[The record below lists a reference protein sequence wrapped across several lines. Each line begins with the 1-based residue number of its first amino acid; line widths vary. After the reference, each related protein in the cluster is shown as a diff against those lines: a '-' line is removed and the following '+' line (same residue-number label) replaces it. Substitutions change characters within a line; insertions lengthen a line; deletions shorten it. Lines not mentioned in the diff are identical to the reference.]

1 MGTLLA
7 SVVTLLKYA
16 LSACFATLLAFSA
29 LILVALGTETGRLQ
43 LSQIALA
50 QLNAGDE
57 LQIHVEDLRLPSLA
71 EWHLAELLVERDGQV
86 LLHIENLSLRW
97 RPLALFSQELIVE
110 QLQIERLRFNSS
122 APEQPAATA
131 APFNGL
137 SMPSPL
143 QFIGLERL
151 IIGHLESAAL
161 PGTRLFGE
169 LLWRAGQPLQL
180 VLNASTLEPYLGHP
194 LSAAAKLELAEDLSL
209 WRFDYLDLLIDN
221 ERGQQ
226 ISGALQAGQ
235 LDFTVSLQR
244 FPIDLLAQLPQV
256 QTAHPAVA
264 EFFSQGPHQTEVSA
278 TANIGGSLAVPSV
291 KGEVKLEG
299 HYNQSP
305 LSLHLLAEGRA
316 DQLQIEK
323 LEGQL
328 MGANLSAK
336 GALNGDGSAALA
348 LRVEHLVLER
358 LRDLNV
364 PLPDSLEGEIVLA
377 EGRLHGPLSDPL
389 GDLRLVG
396 RGSYQQQQLSLEGRL
411 RKTPGR
417 MLIDNLQLTA
427 DLGSASLQGA
437 IELDSLAAD
446 LQITLT
452 DASLALLALA
462 STELPAD
469 LSGQVNAQLGLVGLL
484 SKPRLKGELRVAGQ
498 YLTMPFNLHAKGTT
512 DGQQSHLDSLELK
525 LFDKPT
531 LELAGD
537 YSAAQFDLSMQLN
550 QLPAE
555 LLHAAGWEL
564 PEGHLQGQLRLS
576 GSPQQPQLNGDL
588 QFAAQLPVLDDQG
601 EEQLANWLWQLRVA
615 TEQQS
620 LRLVSR
626 FQRNNSTPG
635 ELVLALPLQ
644 PYIGYL
650 SQPTA
655 GADMPLAL
663 SLEGL
668 LDLEMLS
675 FLIDQDIQRLQGR
688 VQTDLKLGG
697 TFAEPL
703 IEGYLEVVEGA
714 YENHLSGTELREI
727 GCRLGA
733 AIPADQHIRLVV
745 ERCAGRDGSSGSY
758 VVEGDIELPS
768 QSHSGAINLSVH
780 SQQANFIR
788 RSDIESEVT
797 GDLRLKG
804 DFAQFK
810 LSGALD
816 LSPFTAVLGDSV
828 SSVVTALKVEEVF
841 AETDQQQSAAA
852 APFPLPAISVD
863 LAISASQQAYLRGR
877 GLEAELRGQIALKG
891 DLEALQYEGQF
902 KTVRG
907 VFELFGK
914 QFRLQKG
921 QVSFANNSIAMDI
934 SGSYKKGAQQIDV
947 GISGTPDDIDI
958 SLSAVPTL
966 PEDEIIAFIIFGKSL
981 DTISPIEALQLAAAV
996 QSLRSGSS
1004 RSFDPIGSTRQLL
1017 GVDSLNIGSG
1027 AGANGETGLNLGVGK
1042 YLNEKVYLEVER
1054 TPNPSQPWK
1063 GNITIELAPNIT
1075 LESSTG
1081 GEAGVDSAQL
1091 RWKRDY

>member
-1 MGTLLA
+1 MRSLLA

-43 LSQIALA
+43 LGQIALA

-57 LQIHVEDLRLPSLA
+57 LQIHVDDLRLPSLA

-86 LLHIENLSLRW
+86 LLHIENLSLHW
-97 RPLALFSQELIVE
+97 RPLALFSQKLIVE
-110 QLQIERLRFNSS
+110 QLQIERLRLNSS
-122 APEQPAATA
+122 APEQPATTA

-209 WRFDYLDLLIDN
+209 WRLDYLDLLIDS
-221 ERGQQ
+221 ERGQH

-377 EGRLHGPLSDPL
+377 EGQLHGPLSDPL

-427 DLGSASLQGA
+427 DLGIASLQGA

-446 LQITLT
+446 LQISLT

-462 STELPAD
+462 GTELPAD

-484 SKPRLKGELRVAGQ
+484 SKPTLRGELRVAGQ
-498 YLTMPFNLHAKGTT
+498 YLAMPFNLHAKGTS
-512 DGQQSHLDSLELK
+512 DGQQSHLESLELR

-555 LLHAAGWEL
+555 LLHAAGLEL
-564 PEGHLQGQLRLS
+564 PEGHFQGLLRLS

-588 QFAAQLPVLDDQG
+588 QFATQLPVLDDQG

-635 ELVLALPLQ
+635 ELILALPLQ

-650 SQPTA
+650 SQPTQ
-655 GADMPLAL
+655 GTDLPLAL

-668 LDLEMLS
+668 LDLESLS

-688 VQTDLKLGG
+688 VQADLKLGG
-697 TFAEPL
+697 TLAEPM
-703 IEGYLEVVEGA
+703 IEGYLELVGGA
-714 YENHLSGTELREI
+714 YKNHLSGTEVHEI

-733 AIPADQHIRLVV
+733 AISAAQHVRLVV
-745 ERCAGRDGSSGSY
+745 ERCVGRDGSSGSY
-758 VVEGDIELPS
+758 VVEGDVELPS
-768 QSHSGAINLSVH
+768 QSNSGAINLSLH

-797 GDLRLKG
+797 GDLRLRG
-804 DFAQFK
+804 DFTQLK

-816 LSPFTAVLGDSV
+816 LSPFTAVLGDSL
-828 SSVVTALKVEEVF
+828 SSAVPALKVEEVF
-841 AETDQQQSAAA
+841 AQADATQSAAA
-852 APFPLPAISVD
+852 PFLLPAISVD

-1004 RSFDPIGSTRQLL
+1004 RTFDPIGSTRQLL

-1081 GEAGVDSAQL
+1081 GEAGVGSAQL